1 MERNRRSH
9 QDPVPE
15 EATGPWLCHMVR
27 NCRLHQLALTAGWNC
42 HCPLPQNWWSAQS
55 QDCMVC
61 SPLRKKQNK
70 TGFFLLAMIFLPFPV
85 RDLWKKKNL
94 TQAPVELGSKCEFM
108 SHGTLQAEVLLSIF
122 RWLIS
127 GCVVE
132 SSCELWLC
140 FGLAMWHLACSSTE
154 YAKHSAL

>member
-1 MERNRRSH
+1 MTVPHGEEL
-9 QDPVPE
+9 QATPVS
-15 EATGPWLCHMVR
+15 TDSKLK
-27 NCRLHQLALTAGWNC
+27 L
-42 HCPLPQNWWSAQS
+42 PLPSS
-55 QDCMVC
+55 TELVISSMPGLHGMF
-61 SPLRKKQNK
+61 SSEEKTKQNR
-70 TGFFLLAMIFLPFPV
+70 IFSSCNDIFTLSCERLV
-85 RDLWKKKNL
+85 KKKNL

-127 GCVVE
+127 GCVVG